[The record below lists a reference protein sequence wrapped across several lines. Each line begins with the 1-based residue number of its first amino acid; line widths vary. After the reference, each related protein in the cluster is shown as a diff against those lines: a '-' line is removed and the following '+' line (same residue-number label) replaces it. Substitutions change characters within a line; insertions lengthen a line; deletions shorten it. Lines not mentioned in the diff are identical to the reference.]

1 MHTTS
6 ADDNGMIRSP
16 ALRYVF
22 IWQELILVFIPNAR
36 VDLQKILNSLASMNT
51 TTVIV
56 IM

>member
-6 ADDNGMIRSP
+6 DDVNGMIRSP

-22 IWQELILVFIPNAR
+22 IWQELFLVFIPNSR
-36 VDLQKILNSLASMNT
+36 VDLQKISNSPASMNT
-51 TTVIV
+51 MTVIV

>member
-16 ALRYVF
+16 ASAYVF
-22 IWQELILVFIPNAR
+22 IWQDLILVFIPNSR

-51 TTVIV
+51 MTVIV